1 MGIELGILLSN
12 CSRENVVSP
21 LGLCFPFP
29 LSGVRLSCLTIPP
42 SDCVTGSL
50 ETGPTELTP
59 STASIFVSLLT
70 GIKCGE
76 LPGLCSASS
85 RRDSGEFSSGKFTGA
100 DGRKSSDCGNCNMS
114 SDSET
119 TSNSIL
125 ISCKSSSR

>member
-1 MGIELGILLSN
+1 MGIVFGNLLSN
-12 CSRENVVSP
+12 CSRGNGVSP
-21 LGLCFPFP
+21 VALCFPFP
-29 LSGVRLSCLTIPP
+29 LSGVRLPCLRIPP
-42 SDCVTGSL
+42 SGCVTGSL

-59 STASIFVSLLT
+59 STVSIVDSLLAR
-70 GIKCGE
+70 IKCGE
-76 LPGLCSASS
+76 LPVLSSASS
-85 RRDSGEFSSGKFTGA
+85 ARESGEFSSGKFVGA